1 MSNQSLAVAEDY
13 STYDPPLSHHN
24 HTKSLTST
32 WDMSESVIVIDPPL
46 SISPISAQLL
56 HKALFISHAP
66 LPLTQLFTWGQLEL
80 SRVSAL
86 SLKSSHPPTPDQPVN
101 NTEGTQHNCSI
112 FQPHIPK
119 CEVIWDSLWLSE
131 CSQFVLRTF
140 WNINA
145 RWSSPLSRW
154 FFSTIV
160 RKKQKLIL
168 VLMENEW
175 IHCSN

>member
-86 SLKSSHPPTPDQPVN
+86 SPKSSHPPTPDQPVN
-101 NTEGTQHNCSI
+101 NTEGTNTTAAFFNPI
-112 FQPHIPK
+112 FRNVKSSEIA
-119 CEVIWDSLWLSE
+119 CGWVSVVSLCWGHFEISTPVGLPPFPDDFS
-131 CSQFVLRTF
+131 LLLLGK
-140 WNINA
+140 NK
-145 RWSSPLSRW
+145 SSFL
-154 FFSTIV
+154 
-160 RKKQKLIL
+160 
-168 VLMENEW
+168 
-175 IHCSN
+175 C